1 MLTYEKAIRSPKT
14 FKAITGMTRPQ
25 FDLLYADVERKYG
38 DAETARLSKRPRE
51 RNIGAGHR
59 FALSL
64 RDRLLMLPFHYR
76 TYTTQIVCGMV
87 FNVGQ
92 ATVSRDISYLEP
104 VVRECT
110 PIPEKMHAAANKA
123 KSIEELEALIPG
135 LAALVDVSEQQICR
149 PQDDEAQKKHHSGK
163 AKRHTKK
170 TQYVTTYDGVI
181 LQTSTAV
188 EGSRHDFA
196 IFKESVPALPGNLP
210 HEQGIEPDRQCLRHL
225 RYIADSAYAGM
236 EKIVSGEGSRV
247 SRKRKPGK
255 ELTPAEKEY
264 NRALA
269 KIRIR
274 VEHAIRR
281 VKVFRVIGDR
291 YRNPRKKYTIIN
303 DIVCRLVNLVRL
315 WERAAA

>member
-1 MLTYEKAIRSPKT
+1 MLTYEKAIKSPKT

-25 FDLLYADVERKYG
+25 FDLLYADVEKKYG
-38 DAETARLSKRPRE
+38 ETETYRLSKRPRE

-59 FALSL
+59 FTLSL
-64 RDRLLMLPFHYR
+64 RDRLLMLLFYYR

-92 ATVSRDISYLEP
+92 ATVSRDIAYLEP
-104 VVRECT
+104 AVRECT

-123 KSIEELEALIPG
+123 RSVEDLEAMIPG
-135 LAALVDVSEQQICR
+135 LAVLVDVSEQQICR
-149 PQDDEAQKKHHSGK
+149 PQDDETQKRHYSGK

-188 EGSRHDFA
+188 EGSKHDFA
-196 IFKESVPALPGNLP
+196 IFKESVPTFPGNLP
-210 HEQGIEPDRQCLRHL
+210 HGQGIAPDGQCARRLK
-225 RYIADSAYAGM
+225 YIADSAYVGLD
-236 EKIVSGEGSRV
+236 KIVTQHDSRV

-255 ELTPAEKEY
+255 NLTPAEKAY

-281 VKVFRVIGDR
+281 VKVFRVMGDR
-291 YRNPRKKYTIIN
+291 YRNPRKKYAIIN
-303 DIVCRLVNLVRL
+303 DIVCGLVNMLQL